1 MQCNA
6 MQMWC
11 QCRCPSHIG
20 NLERLQVANIS
31 EFMVSMEASV
41 PGKWSGAGTPRI
53 QRSLSFHHPLHRRLV
68 YCQLRGRR
76 RAPARCPSP
85 PQRHSSRKICCIRR
99 STALWQAEE
108 FTEKNIL
115 FSDKDLV
122 DAEDV
127 DMNHCVWWIRSRD
140 RSFRLPRSKS
150 SPAWR
155 STCAIDSWT
164 TT

>member
-85 PQRHSSRKICCIRR
+85 PQRHSNRKICCIRR

-108 FTEKNIL
+108 FTEKTYYFQIRIL
-115 FSDKDLV
+115 WMRKTSTWIIVSDEFVQETDHFAYPEV
-122 DAEDV
+122 NRHQHEG
-127 DMNHCVWWIRSRD
+127 
-140 RSFRLPRSKS
+140 P
-150 SPAWR
+150 PAQ
-155 STCAIDSWT
+155 
-164 TT
+164 